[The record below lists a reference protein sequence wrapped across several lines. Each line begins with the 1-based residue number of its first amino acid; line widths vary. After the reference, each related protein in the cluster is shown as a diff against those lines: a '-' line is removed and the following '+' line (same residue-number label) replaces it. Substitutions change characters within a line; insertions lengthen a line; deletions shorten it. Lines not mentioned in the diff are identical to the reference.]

1 MLKIQLCAVQI
12 NERALD
18 AVDNAL
24 NRSGPCAPTDIEVR
38 RGSTSNPDRRTLQG
52 ILQVA
57 VAQLHLQSGNTR
69 GATILFGEA
78 IGRLKRPGAPD
89 FGLDLESL
97 CNCVSERLRLLQ
109 LEQDP
114 EICTVPYLHLRS

>member
-1 MLKIQLCAVQI
+1 MPPEADPRFHQAIDLF
-12 NERALD
+12 
-18 AVDNAL
+18 
-24 NRSGPCAPTDIEVR
+24 NRHEWYAAHDVFEEIWHE
-38 RGSTSNPDRRTLQG
+38 TSDPDRRTLQG

-97 CNCVSERLRLLQ
+97 CKCVSERLSLLQ

-114 EICTVPYLHLRS
+114 EICTVPSLRLKS